1 MQVFLVGGAV
11 RDELLGVPFHERDWV
26 ITGATPEALIQL
38 GYQQV
43 GNDFPV
49 FLHPKT
55 REEYALA
62 RTERKQGLGYT
73 GFVCDASSGI
83 SLEDDLIRRD
93 LTINA
98 IAKNSDGELI
108 DPYGGQNDI
117 ESRVLRHVSDAFIED
132 PLRVLRVARF
142 AARYHHLGF
151 SIAPETQTLM
161 HQMAKSGELTQLT
174 PERVWKEIEKS
185 LQTDSPHIFFEVLRE
200 CGALAETFPE
210 LDKLWGIPNPVKW
223 HPEIDTGIHTMMVLQ
238 QACNLSTKLSV
249 RFAALVHDL
258 GKGETPSSLW
268 PSHKGHETKGA
279 DIIANVCQRLRI
291 PNEYRDLASLVSRFH
306 SNVHRITEQPA
317 DSILEMFDQCDLWR
331 KPQRFA
337 DFLTCCQAD
346 FSGRAG
352 FDLRPYPQKRI
363 VEECASQTRAVA
375 VKTIIENGF
384 KGAEI
389 KQELSR
395 QRATIINTILSHYQ
409 PTQ

>member
-49 FLHPKT
+49 FLHPQT

-161 HQMAKSGELTQLT
+161 QQMAKSGELTQLT

-185 LQTDSPHIFFEVLRE
+185 LQTDNPHIFFEVLRE

-238 QACNLSTKLSV
+238 QACSLSTKLSV

-258 GKGETPSSLW
+258 GKGETPSSQW

-279 DIIANVCQRLRI
+279 DIIAIVCQRLRI

-306 SNVHRITEQPA
+306 SKVHRITEQSA
-317 DSILEMFDQCDLWR
+317 DAILEMFDQCDLWR
-331 KPQRFA
+331 KPQRFT

-375 VKTIIENGF
+375 VKTIIEKGF

>member
-1 MQVFLVGGAV
+1 M
-11 RDELLGVPFHERDWV
+11 
-26 ITGATPEALIQL
+26 
-38 GYQQV
+38 
-43 GNDFPV
+43 
-49 FLHPKT
+49 
-55 REEYALA
+55 
-62 RTERKQGLGYT
+62 GYT

-117 ESRVLRHVSDAFIED
+117 ESRVLLHVTDAYIED
-132 PLRVLRVARF
+132 PLRVLRLARF

-161 HQMAKSGELTQLT
+161 QQMAKSGELTQLT

-185 LQTDSPHIFFEVLRE
+185 LQTDNPHIFFEVLRE

-210 LDKLWGIPNPVKW
+210 LNKLWGIPNPVKW
-223 HPEIDTGIHTMMVLQ
+223 HPEIDTVYSYMMVLQ

-291 PNEYRDLASLVSRFH
+291 PNEYKDLASLS
-306 SNVHRITEQPA
+306 QP
-317 DSILEMFDQCDLWR
+317 I
-331 KPQRFA
+331 
-337 DFLTCCQAD
+337 
-346 FSGRAG
+346 
-352 FDLRPYPQKRI
+352 
-363 VEECASQTRAVA
+363 SQ
-375 VKTIIENGF
+375 
-384 KGAEI
+384 
-389 KQELSR
+389 
-395 QRATIINTILSHYQ
+395 
-409 PTQ
+409 